1 VFLSL
6 QARHAGVTPTTREP
20 LDNARLTLTSPP
32 IPGLHDLRTSPRD
45 SISVPPHLHISSEH
59 RKGRATTSECSL
71 HWDRCRAT
79 DCDRHNEHLNKAMI
93 RGSLLVSIEISIT
106 VEMAN
111 RDNIWSNPRARA
123 KIASSADRRRAKLE
137 RSAGVEVVGQRWS
150 GDVRVPALSLHLDL
164 GLDLAKGR
172 QPVQCCADW
181 QPSKMSRKVTAEVSV
196 MSWRLISFQ
205 LFLSSCHTRARLTR
219 AIHRV
224 GTHSLTKW

>member
-1 VFLSL
+1 VHAEHVQSPGRYLSP
-6 QARHAGVTPTTREP
+6 VC
-20 LDNARLTLTSPP
+20 D
-32 IPGLHDLRTSPRD
+32 
-45 SISVPPHLHISSEH
+45 PHLHISSEH
-59 RKGRATTSECSL
+59 RKGRATTSKCSL

-172 QPVQCCADW
+172 QPVQCRTNW

-224 GTHSLTKW
+224 GTHSLTKG